1 MSSSSGLSAAGGE
14 RRAQLEA
21 WRRARAEGG
30 GRLSSDGCSSSSAGE
45 VGGFG
50 TVQWIDPQEYLLSC
64 PDAIVQHQPA
74 KTLQVRGGRGAGCS
88 LLTSSTGMEAGQKQ
102 AVWPTLILASLSAG
116 SRE

>member
-1 MSSSSGLSAAGGE
+1 MPVPHACAALCLMPVP
-14 RRAQLEA
+14 Q
-21 WRRARAEGG
+21 
-30 GRLSSDGCSSSSAGE
+30 